1 MSNKC
6 DQMLNLVTLF
16 QNAVTEVM
24 IKDKENFTV
33 MLVSPTIK
41 AACCYQSA
49 CPSAC
54 SVNTCTNICSKGM
67 GTRHC
72 PAHCW
77 GQCQWASTAGQ
88 GQGPSEKAT
97 KAENPE
103 PFTVFHQRNGSLHFP
118 MALLTSTAATLIES
132 QSTFQLKNTQKRINI
147 THFDEE
153 TPISNLHLVPQP
165 LISSLCSGSALES
178 IWAAYSSHCSD
189 LFRLPC
195 SLIRSCWVCVRPPQQ
210 SCTWTFDHSWI
221 PAVRNTQQSHLMQ
234 GTDLF
239 GLLLL

>member
-6 DQMLNLVTLF
+6 DQMLNLVTLL
-16 QNAVTEVM
+16 QNALTELM
-24 IKDKENFTV
+24 IKDKEDFTV

-54 SVNTCTNICSKGM
+54 SVNTCINICSKGM

-77 GQCQWASTAGQ
+77 GQCQWASRAGQ

-165 LISSLCSGSALES
+165 LISSPCSVGLAVLWNPSGLPTAPTALISSGSL
-178 IWAAYSSHCSD
+178 AAWLGPAGCVLD
-189 LFRLPC
+189 LLSRAAPGH
-195 SLIRSCWVCVRPPQQ
+195 LITAEFQ
-210 SCTWTFDHSWI
+210 
-221 PAVRNTQQSHLMQ
+221 L
-234 GTDLF
+234 
-239 GLLLL
+239 